1 MTKTIIVI
9 VVAVLV
15 VAIAV
20 VLVYAAT
27 KPDQFR
33 VQRSTSINAPPDRIF
48 PLINEFRNWS
58 SWSPYEHKD
67 PAMRRTF
74 SGAANG
80 KGAVYE
86 WDGNSNVGAGRIEI
100 VDTIPPS
107 KVMIKL
113 DMLKPFEAH
122 NDVVFTI
129 EPRGETTNVTW
140 AMAGHTPY
148 FAKIMHVFINVD
160 SMVGKDFEAG
170 LASMKSVAEK

>member
-15 VAIAV
+15 VAVAV

-33 VQRSTSINAPPDRIF
+33 VQRSTSINAPPDKIF
-48 PLINEFRNWS
+48 PLINEFRKWA

-67 PAMRRTF
+67 PTMRRTY
-74 SGAANG
+74 SGTATG

-100 VDTIPPS
+100 MDTIPPS

-122 NDVVFTI
+122 NDVVFTV

-160 SMVGKDFEAG
+160 RMVGRDFEAG